1 MLRICCLI
9 SSFATI
15 CFEPW
20 SIPYASDIRR
30 GRRRSHPR
38 HWKVLAELVSIAS
51 RDLEVKCDN
60 EFPWLQ
66 IGNNLEP
73 FKISQ
78 NSAFKRGQR
87 GPSKSESEFGVGVWP
102 FCRHFLPP
110 RQTGRA
116 ARSACQCGVEWV
128 DFGAGSGS
136 ASQSRVHMFRH
147 SPDFQFKKRT
157 TFAAFTA
164 SKRVAESSYAFS
176 GTAGSGALDH
186 FHTMVTRTTR

>member
-1 MLRICCLI
+1 MARSSLRIPMLRICCLI

-78 NSAFKRGQR
+78 NSAFERGSGRSVQVR
-87 GPSKSESEFGVGVWP
+87 IGVRIEGMAVLPS
-102 FCRHFLPP
+102 LPP
-110 RQTGRA
+110 PPQTGRGA
-116 ARSACQCGVEWV
+116 VGLPVRSGVGGLRSR
-128 DFGAGSGS
+128 FG
-136 ASQSRVHMFRH
+136 
-147 SPDFQFKKRT
+147 
-157 TFAAFTA
+157 
-164 SKRVAESSYAFS
+164 FS
-176 GTAGSGALDH
+176 FSIEGPYVPALS
-186 FHTMVTRTTR
+186 

>member
-1 MLRICCLI
+1 MARSSLRIPMLRICCLI

-78 NSAFKRGQR
+78 NSAFKRGSAMSVQVRIGVRSGGMDVLPSLPSTPSNGVR
-87 GPSKSESEFGVGVWP
+87 GAVGLPVRSGVG
-102 FCRHFLPP
+102 RL
-110 RQTGRA
+110 
-116 ARSACQCGVEWV
+116 RSR
-128 DFGAGSGS
+128 FG
-136 ASQSRVHMFRH
+136 
-147 SPDFQFKKRT
+147 
-157 TFAAFTA
+157 
-164 SKRVAESSYAFS
+164 FS
-176 GTAGSGALDH
+176 FSIEGPYVPALS
-186 FHTMVTRTTR
+186 FPV